1 MLFRWPRSSNLIG
14 SWKGAIWGIHPM
26 SRKLTSRTVVGMKT
40 NPTYEWDERV
50 STIHQVKCSASGVR
64 ICLGLW
70 VVMTSIGCLTGCVG
84 YADGGYGGYGDYGG
98 YDDGPGPDLYL
109 FGGDYGRGR
118 DVHSFS
124 HRGSMSRSMAHA
136 GGGGHF
142 GGSRGGGGHGGEH
155 SGEGRR

>member
-1 MLFRWPRSSNLIG
+1 
-14 SWKGAIWGIHPM
+14 
-26 SRKLTSRTVVGMKT
+26 MKT
-40 NPTYEWDERV
+40 KPMREFDETV
-50 STIHQVKCSASGVR
+50 SAIRQARCSARRIR
-64 ICLGLW
+64 ICLRLL
-70 VVMTSIGCLTGCVG
+70 VVVTTIGCLTGCIG

-118 DVHSFS
+118 DVQAYS

-142 GGSRGGGGHGGEH
+142 GGARGGGGHGGGGH
-155 SGEGRR
+155 CGGGRR